1 MSEIF
6 WLDNF
11 EGECQGGFF
20 FRNVD
25 MKNHFNKVE
34 ESNKKV
40 VGIKVTRDSN
50 EIELILKDKE

>member
-20 FRNVD
+20 VRNVD
-25 MKNHFNKVE
+25 MKNYFSRAE
-34 ESNKKV
+34 ELNKKV
-40 VGIKVTRDSN
+40 VGIKVTKDSN
-50 EIELILKDKE
+50 EIELIISEV

>member
-25 MKNHFNKVE
+25 MKNHFSRAE
-34 ESNKKV
+34 ELNKKI
-40 VGIKVTRDSN
+40 VGIKVTKDSN
-50 EIELILKDKE
+50 EIELIISEL

>member
-20 FRNVD
+20 VRNVD
-25 MKNHFNKVE
+25 MKNHFNRVE

-40 VGIKVTRDSN
+40 VGIKVTKDSN
-50 EIELILKDKE
+50 EIELILSEV

>member
-40 VGIKVTRDSN
+40 VGIKVTKDTN
-50 EIELILKDKE
+50 EIELILSK